1 MIPLYALS
9 QVQSGIPAFKYM
21 NPALPVDQRVDDLIG
36 RMTLEEKVSQ
46 LAITP
51 MPCPSW
57 GSQIRVVE

>member
-1 MIPLYALS
+1 
-9 QVQSGIPAFKYM
+9 M

-46 LAITP
+46 LTITP
-51 MPCPSW
+51 MPCPPW